1 MGNFRCFQG
10 MLVLEFMNKEMNY
23 KYKNFN
29 INILFN
35 DYTLNYDSKFN
46 EDIEFIESTE
56 SLIIKEKGLDY
67 FYLKITSS
75 ENNHLLI
82 HAKVKLKINI
92 NKDELNLIIWRTSN
106 LEEAN
111 LSLLVAE
118 DYLDPNNLS
127 IDYFASSQCS
137 KRKNYSLYNSN
148 FSLPCIGD
156 LYFSNLYSA
165 YCTVGDEL
173 LGDQEI
179 FIFEQISK
187 ITYIKN
193 LFESHYLYCDGKIFL
208 DFKYP
213 LTATAIK

>member
-1 MGNFRCFQG
+1 
-10 MLVLEFMNKEMNY
+10 MNY

-35 DYTLNYDSKFN
+35 DDTLKYDSKFN

-67 FYLKITSS
+67 FYLKIASS

-92 NKDELNLIIWRTSN
+92 NKDELNLIIWRASN
-106 LEEAN
+106 LEEEN
-111 LSLLVAE
+111 LSLLEAE
-118 DYLDPNNLS
+118 DYLDPNNLL
-127 IDYFASSQCS
+127 IDYFDSSQCS
-137 KRKNYSLYNSN
+137 ERKDYSIYNN
-148 FSLPCIGD
+148 DFSLPSIGD

-173 LGDQEI
+173 LSDQEI